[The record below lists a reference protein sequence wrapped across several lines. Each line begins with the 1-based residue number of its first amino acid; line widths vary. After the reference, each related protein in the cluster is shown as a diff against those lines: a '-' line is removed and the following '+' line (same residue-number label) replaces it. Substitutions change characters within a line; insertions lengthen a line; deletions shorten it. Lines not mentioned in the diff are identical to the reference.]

1 VQPLGGVNWE
11 RGCEGR
17 GVKSRSERTKDK
29 QRKFAQEDKRDAA
42 AHCASVITTNESDEE
57 TARLADL
64 VRDTT
69 VQGSPRPEVHPTASS
84 VLRRIRTTA
93 SRCTAP
99 AG

>member
-1 VQPLGGVNWE
+1 MRVNRKTGG
-11 RGCEGR
+11 EGR
-17 GVKSRSERTKDK
+17 VMKSRSERTKDK

-42 AHCASVITTNESDEE
+42 GHCANVITTNESDEE

-64 VRDTT
+64 VRDVTG
-69 VQGSPRPEVHPTASS
+69 QGSPRPEVHPTASS
-84 VLRRIRTTA
+84 VLRRIRTTTTT